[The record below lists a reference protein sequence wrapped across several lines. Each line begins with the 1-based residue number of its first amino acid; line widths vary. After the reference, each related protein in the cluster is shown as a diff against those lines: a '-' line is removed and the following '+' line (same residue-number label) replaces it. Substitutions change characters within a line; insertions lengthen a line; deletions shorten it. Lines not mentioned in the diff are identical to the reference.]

1 MRTTRRRLA
10 IGIAA
15 TLAVV
20 TLSGAA
26 GAVVGAYVVATG
38 PAGAQGPAGPIGVE
52 GPQGAKGEQGP
63 QGERGEQGEKGE
75 EGAQGP
81 AALPVVADFPA
92 DESGPDLSGALVIAD
107 GRCPLGTWYSET
119 VYVGRSSMLG
129 SPGELDTRSMMLCK
143 IS

>member
-1 MRTTRRRLA
+1 MRTNRRRLA
-10 IGIAA
+10 MGIAA

-26 GAVVGAYVVATG
+26 GAVVGAHVVATG
-38 PAGAQGPAGPIGVE
+38 PAGAQGPAGPVGVE
-52 GPQGAKGEQGP
+52 GSPGAKGEQGP
-63 QGERGEQGEKGE
+63 RGERGEQGEPGE
-75 EGAQGP
+75 EGEQGP
-81 AALPVVADFPA
+81 AGLPAVAELPD

-107 GRCPLGTWYSET
+107 VRCPLGTQYSET
-119 VYVGRSSMLG
+119 VYVGSSSLLG